1 MKRANA
7 VQRRSRPCLPLASL
21 ARSQAMAMSPD
32 LVAPQIGAVGSQEC
46 QHKTPVDSLD
56 REHGEDLSIIAIR
69 CRNFYLQAIRQS
81 SKISSALFK
90 RRHLIGRVVVEAR
103 RL

>member
-1 MKRANA
+1 
-7 VQRRSRPCLPLASL
+7 
-21 ARSQAMAMSPD
+21 MSPD

-46 QHKTPVDSLD
+46 ATQDTCGLVDSLD
-56 REHGEDLSIIAIR
+56 RENGEDLSIIAIR
-69 CRNFYLQAIRQS
+69 RRDFYLQAIRQS